1 MGGNDGALAPVL
13 VEWAMAWRQ
22 QLQEEGRSLQAAC
35 ELMARCNPQC
45 IPRNH
50 HVERVLAECESSGE
64 TRPID
69 DFLEVLRSPYTD
81 CPSRRSIRIRPGMA
95 IAIIAP
101 FAVRECAG
109 SIGSSVDTFYRDR
122 PSVRLFVVAYAPQE
136 TNGNTDV
143 SIARSGNLS

>member
-1 MGGNDGALAPVL
+1 
-13 VEWAMAWRQ
+13 
-22 QLQEEGRSLQAAC
+22 
-35 ELMARCNPQC
+35 MARCNPQD

-69 DFLEVLRSPYTD
+69 DFLEVLRSPYTMLPFTAQYQD
-81 CPSRRSIRIRPGMA
+81 APGMA

-109 SIGSSVDTFYRDR
+109 SIGSSVDIFYRDR
-122 PSVRLFVVAYAPQE
+122 P
-136 TNGNTDV
+136 
-143 SIARSGNLS
+143 